1 MKEKIV
7 KRIEALVIALGMI
20 LAFNYNP
27 GEKFNF
33 NIVLVGSWL
42 VIFILLSIILKKRS
56 RFKFWPFINSLAFA
70 VFIIIG
76 KIYDYAG
83 SILEINSIG
92 EIFKILI
99 YISCLTLGFY
109 LILRELYQILIDYK
123 PKVSKLKN
131 KKWFKFIF
139 EDHPFLIGALIPL
152 LVSVFYLLFFY
163 PGTFSFDGKWQLNA
177 MFGIW
182 ERNDHHPALLS
193 LFMMHLFKLGR
204 TILND
209 NLGVFLYILI
219 QIGVNALVYAYTV
232 KLMKSIDTPPIFRVV
247 TLIFYAAFP
256 LLAINSITYIKDT
269 IYYLIFLLIVV
280 YQFYHLEIKRD
291 MNGKKYILLASL
303 YIILYIWRNTGFYI
317 GVIGLVFLIF
327 SNFKNKKVVFPL
339 LGIIG
344 SILLFN
350 TIYHKVLLP
359 KLNIEPALPRE
370 KMSIFLQQTARYVSY
385 YPQDITRQEK
395 DNLEKL
401 FKVDIYNLAEVYD
414 PNRSDNVK
422 ERIHNYPTDE
432 EFEAYFKAWFS
443 MFKKHPLIYVDATLN
458 NTYGYFYSKNRNF
471 MGEEIGFY
479 NISEAEDYDVHFMS
493 WSEVPRELLTNL
505 GRVMC
510 DSKITGLLYSPFL
523 YTWILIILT
532 GYHLMKKN
540 FKFLSYFIPLYLTFA
555 LCLISPVNGHMRYMQ
570 PIMVSLP
577 MMIAF
582 TIYNNTKNSKV

>member
-7 KRIEALVIALGMI
+7 KRVEALVIALGMI
-20 LAFNYNP
+20 MAFNYNP
-27 GEKFNF
+27 GGKFSF
-33 NIVLVGSWL
+33 NIALVGSWL
-42 VIFILLSIILKKRS
+42 VIFILLSIILKKKS
-56 RFKFWPFINSLAFA
+56 SFKFWPFINALAFA
-70 VFIIIG
+70 IFIIIG

-92 EIFKILI
+92 EVFKILI

-109 LILRELYQILIDYK
+109 LILRELYQILLDYK

-131 KKWFKFIF
+131 KSWFKFIF
-139 EDHPFLIGALIPL
+139 EDHPFLMGALIPL

-163 PGTFSFDGKWQLNA
+163 PGTFSFDGKWQLNS

-209 NLGVFLYILI
+209 NLGVFFYILI

-232 KLMKSIDTPPIFRVV
+232 KLMKAIDTPPSFRVV
-247 TLIFYAAFP
+247 TLLFYAVFP

-269 IYYLIFLLIVV
+269 IYYLSFLLIVV
-280 YQFYHLEIKRD
+280 YQFYHLEIKKD
-291 MNGKKYILLASL
+291 MNSKKYILLAFL

-317 GVIGLVFLIF
+317 GVIGLAFLIF
-327 SNFKNKKVVFPL
+327 SNIKNKKIVFPL

-344 SILLFN
+344 SILIFN

-370 KMSIFLQQTARYVSY
+370 KMSIFLQQTARYISY

-401 FKVDIYNLAEVYD
+401 FKVDIYTLAEVYD

-532 GYHLMKKN
+532 GYHLMKNN